1 MSIRIVLSK
10 PRWNWRLQ
18 DVALAALWL
27 IGGAGLLALVFGVSF
42 YLAMRSEMRSTVVNV
57 PDLSQMTL
65 EEASVAVEPYELVL
79 EVVDQRHDPT
89 VASGRVLQ
97 QIPRADS
104 SVRRGRKLKLVLS
117 LGGRV
122 LEVPDLIGEA
132 ARAVEIELRQEGFIP
147 GDEARV
153 ASYAS
158 TPGSV
163 IAQVPPAG
171 TPSVPSARVHRL
183 VSNGPP
189 EATWVMPDL
198 SGLSRAQAERW
209 ISASGFRRGA
219 LRRVRMN
226 DRPAGT
232 VVGQLPLAGYPIHT
246 NDVVEI
252 TVAQ

>member
-171 TPSVPSARVHRL
+171 TPSGPSTTPSAV
-183 VSNGPP
+183 
-189 EATWVMPDL
+189 
-198 SGLSRAQAERW
+198 
-209 ISASGFRRGA
+209 
-219 LRRVRMN
+219 
-226 DRPAGT
+226 
-232 VVGQLPLAGYPIHT
+232 
-246 NDVVEI
+246 
-252 TVAQ
+252 